1 MEGGMFQN
9 RIEMKIS
16 DVNDSMCLISKFLF
30 SLSPGTNSSFPPAG
44 KERMKLRNII
54 LVMLLCAVAYTP
66 ASGQTIYLSPSGDD
80 GNPGTREKPLA
91 TLTAARDRVRE
102 LRQQGSITRP
112 VEIIA
117 LPGEYFMSQPLQL
130 GTEDSGDEKS
140 PLIIKSEEGT
150 KSLFSGGIRL
160 KGFEKVN
167 DKLWRCFIPPV
178 AYNGLYFEQLYVNGQ
193 RAVRA
198 REPDEGFARVKN
210 VSETVLEKGS
220 GRAPLFAV
228 QKIGIDSLHASLVR
242 NFTDDESRDALIIFY
257 HNWDN
262 TRKRISGCS
271 SDSAFIFTV
280 GQGMK
285 PWNPVNSKS
294 RYLIENF
301 RAALDTPGEWFLDRS
316 GYLYYIPRE
325 GETIENTEFI
335 APVLKEFVI
344 LKGESPE
351 KPVSNIVFK
360 NLVFQ
365 HAGYLTPADGNEPA
379 QAAAPVSAVI
389 TADFA
394 NNISFTICEIAHTG
408 TYAFWFRRAVNNCLV
423 TKCYMHDLGAGG
435 VKIGETTLRQSV
447 NELTHHITVDNNIIT
462 DAGHVFPCA
471 VGIIIFH
478 GSDNRLTHNEISNL
492 RYSGIS
498 VGWIWGYAHSPSKR
512 NIISY
517 NHIHHLGWGEL
528 CDMGGVYTLGAS
540 EGTVVSN
547 NVIHHVY
554 SFDYGGWGLYTD
566 EGSYG
571 IIMENNLVYQCKNSG
586 FHQHYGKENIIRN
599 NILAFN
605 IRGQLQATRIEE
617 HQSISFTNNIV
628 YFDKGTLLVNNWH
641 KFNLFT
647 DYNCYWDVRTKEI
660 KFGDKTFAEWQKGGK
675 DQHSVIADPMFAD
688 PASYDFRFKN
698 LSVAR
703 RIKFVPFD
711 YSQAGVYG
719 EEGWRRKAMMSADLS
734 LKFDETV
741 EKMEKK

>member
-1 MEGGMFQN
+1 
-9 RIEMKIS
+9 
-16 DVNDSMCLISKFLF
+16 
-30 SLSPGTNSSFPPAG
+30 
-44 KERMKLRNII
+44 MKLRNII
-54 LVMLLCAVAYTP
+54 LVLLFGAVFYTP
-66 ASGQTIYLSPSGDD
+66 AAGQTIYLSPSGDD

-91 TLTAARDRVRE
+91 TLTAARNRVRE
-102 LRQQGSITRP
+102 LRKQESTTKP

-117 LPGEYFMSQPLQL
+117 LPGEYFMTQPLQL
-130 GTEDSGDEKS
+130 GIEDSGTENS

-150 KSLFSGGIRL
+150 KALFYGGIEL

-178 AYNGLYFEQLYVNGQ
+178 AYYNLYFEQLYVNGR
-193 RAVRA
+193 RAIRA
-198 REPDEGFARVKN
+198 REPDEGFARVIN
-210 VSETVLEKGS
+210 VSETVLDKGS
-220 GRAPLFAV
+220 GRAPALAV
-228 QKIGIDSLHASLVR
+228 QKIGIDSRHAAMVR
-242 NFTDDESRDALIIFY
+242 SFTDDDFRDALIIFY

-262 TRKRISGCS
+262 TRKRILGCS
-271 SDSAFIFTV
+271 SDSAFIFIA

-285 PWNPVNSKS
+285 PWNPINNKS

-301 RAALDTPGEWFLDRS
+301 RAALDTPGEWFLERS
-316 GYLYYIPRE
+316 VYLYYIPRE
-325 GETIENTEFI
+325 GETIENTKFV
-335 APVLKEFVI
+335 APVLNEFVI
-344 LKGESPE
+344 LKGESPD
-351 KPVSNIVFK
+351 KPVSYIAFE
-360 NLVFQ
+360 NLVF
-365 HAGYLTPADGNEPA
+365 HYAGYHTPADGNEPA
-379 QAAAPVSAVI
+379 QAAAPVNAVI

-394 NNISFTICEIAHTG
+394 NNISFTGCEIAHTG
-408 TYAFWFRRAVNNCLV
+408 SYAFWFRRAVNNCLV

-498 VGWIWGYAHSPSKR
+498 VGWIWGYAYSPSKR
-512 NIISY
+512 NLIAY

-547 NVIHHVY
+547 NVIHHIY

-571 IIMENNLVYQCKNSG
+571 IVMENNLVYLCKNSG

-599 NILAFN
+599 NIFAFN
-605 IRGQLQATRIEE
+605 IRAQLQATRVEE
-617 HQSISFTNNIV
+617 HRSLSFTNNII
-628 YFDKGTLLVNNWH
+628 YFDRGTLTSSNWH

-647 DYNCYWDVRTKEI
+647 DYNCYWDIRTKEI
-660 KFGDKTFAEWQKGGK
+660 RFGDRTFAEWQKEGK
-675 DQHSVIADPMFAD
+675 DLHSVIADPMFVD
-688 PASYDFRFKN
+688 PVKFDFRFKN

-711 YSQAGVYG
+711 YSLAGVYG
-719 EEGWRRKAMMSADLS
+719 DEEWKKKAVLDPELIK
-734 LKFDETV
+734 KFDERVT
-741 EKMEKK
+741 EMEKQVKK